1 MGRLLQRVV
10 KRTQEKMHSNLKKI
24 LKQMARRNTPE
35 SLEDRLSSDADSI
48 TNGIVTINEN
58 TDSIVTKDEQSP
70 EATTTT
76 ESFECLSDE
85 EESSK
90 LDLSDCFVW

>member
-1 MGRLLQRVV
+1 
-10 KRTQEKMHSNLKKI
+10 
-24 LKQMARRNTPE
+24 MARRNTPE
-35 SLEDRLSSDADSI
+35 SLEDRLSSDEDSI
-48 TNGIVTINEN
+48 TNVIVTINEN

-70 EATTTT
+70 EAITIT

-90 LDLSDCFVW
+90 LDLRDCFVWWQKEDGYKWIKIVLKVL

>member
-1 MGRLLQRVV
+1 
-10 KRTQEKMHSNLKKI
+10 
-24 LKQMARRNTPE
+24 MARRNTPE
-35 SLEDRLSSDADSI
+35 SLEDRLSSDEDSI
-48 TNGIVTINEN
+48 TNVIVTINEN

-70 EATTTT
+70 EANTTT

-85 EESSK
+85 EESRE

>member
-1 MGRLLQRVV
+1 
-10 KRTQEKMHSNLKKI
+10 
-24 LKQMARRNTPE
+24 MARRSTPE

-48 TNGIVTINEN
+48 TNVIVTINEN

-70 EATTTT
+70 EAIATT

-90 LDLSDCFVW
+90 LDLSDCFVWWQKEDAYKWIEIVLKVL